1 MSSSNSIWLA
11 NQTTAMWAHNGIM
24 QLHQGVA
31 L

>member
-1 MSSSNSIWLA
+1 MSFSNSIWLV
-11 NQTTAMWAHNGIM
+11 NQTANMWAHNGIM